1 MKSIVF
7 FDAEINP
14 ENGQILDIGAVDAD
28 GRQFH
33 AASVGEFTDFVNEYT
48 FFGGHNILSFDLKY
62 LEAAIPQSASTQY
75 VDTLCLS
82 PLLFPAKP
90 YHRLLK
96 NDKLQTDSL
105 SNPLDDAVKSF
116 ELFCDEVTAFEALD
130 DTLKQIWYLL
140 LHQLPEF
147 SGFFTYLEYTAD
159 NDAVRLIVE
168 HFNGKIC
175 ANAPLSYMVMNHPRE
190 LAYCLAL
197 ISVDDRHSITPPW
210 VQINYPL
217 VDNYMRVLRNHPCE
231 TGCPYCAQKLD
242 VKRKLTEIFGYP
254 SFRTYEGEPLQERAA
269 DAAVRNKSLLAIF
282 PTGGGKSIT
291 FQLPA
296 LMAGE
301 NAKGLTVVI
310 SPLQSLM
317 KDQVDN
323 LAQRG
328 IVDAVTINGLLS
340 VVERAEAIER
350 VQNGIASLLYISPES
365 LRSRTIEKLL
375 LSRNVV
381 RFVID
386 EAHCFSAWGQD
397 FRVDYLYIGDF
408 IRHLQEKKNIC
419 YSIPVSCFTATA
431 KQKVIEDIRDYFKMK
446 LGLDLELYATSAA
459 RSNLRYEV
467 LYQADDNEKYDTLR
481 RLIEQKECPTIIYVS
496 RTKRTVQ
503 IAQKLTA
510 DGYEARPFH
519 GKMDSSEKVAN
530 QEAFIAGEVQIIV
543 ATSAFGM
550 GVDKKD
556 VGLVI
561 HFDISDSLEN
571 YVQEAGRAG
580 RDPKLNADCYVLFNE
595 GDLDKH
601 FIRLN
606 QTKLSLSEIQQ
617 VWRAIKKLSGKR
629 ESFSRSALEIAR
641 EAGWD
646 DEHRPDLEVQVKT
659 AIAALENAG
668 YIERGQNIPHVYA
681 TSIMVDTMA
690 EASER
695 IRSSEFFD
703 DQTEINA
710 LRIMNELFTKKTTAG
725 KKDEGESR
733 IDYLADTLGLS
744 REMVI
749 EAVNRLRQE
758 KILADSQDMS
768 AYIKRSDSENKSL
781 KVLERFTQLEQQL
794 LDLLTDEPQTIN
806 LKEINEQAEQQ
817 RVKGTSVKSLKT
829 ILYYWTI
836 RGFIQK
842 TNSSSEKARD
852 IIPEIKIAKLKELY
866 YKRIKLAK
874 FIVEALYEKAYG
886 LPVNQKGETQ
896 VLFSVLELQDAYN
909 AQLTTV
915 DTVSAEAVQDA
926 LLYLTKI
933 ESMTLEGGF
942 LVLYQTMHIR
952 RLEMDNRIQ
961 YKQEDYRQLNEF
973 YKQKIQMIHIVGEYA
988 NMMVQNYEDALQ
1000 FVNDYFQMD
1009 YKGFLSKYFKGDRM
1023 GEINR
1028 NITPQKYN
1036 ELMGKLSDRQREI
1049 IDDETSQYIVVAA
1062 GPGSG
1067 KTMVLVHKL
1076 AALVM
1081 LDDVKYEQLLML
1093 TFSRAAAT
1101 EFKARLLALIG
1112 NAAKFVEI
1120 KTFHSYCFDL
1130 LGKIGSLE
1138 QSENIV
1144 PRAVEMIRAGEVE
1157 QIRITKTIVVID
1169 EAQDMDAHEFDLIC
1183 ALMECNDNMRVI
1195 AVGDDDQNIYAFRG
1209 SDSRFMRSFITDHGA
1224 KQYDLSDNYRS
1235 TPEIVAL
1242 ANRFAETIQD
1252 RMKNEPICAIRK
1264 DAGIVRLIRHRSNN
1278 LEYPIVQ
1285 NIISN
1290 RAQGKT
1296 VCVLT
1301 STNDEALRV
1310 NGSLR
1315 QMQIPSRLIQSSDGF
1330 SLYDLAELRMFL
1342 KYSEREQN
1350 PIISDEQWERAI
1362 TDLKEKYENSQC
1374 LELVLSL
1381 LERFASVNE
1390 KKYRSDLEAFIRES
1404 QFADFCF
1411 PDDSEVVVST
1421 IHKAKGHEFD
1431 CVYLMLNR
1439 VELNDSEKRRVL
1451 YVGMTRAKS
1460 ELYLHY
1466 NNHAF
1471 DRFSTDI
1478 TDDPVMY
1485 PDPNQLT
1492 LQLTHKDVVL
1502 NFFMPRKKLIFALH
1516 SGTTLTLQGKELY
1529 AQIGGKTYSVAMLS
1543 KAAQGA
1549 LNGLLAKGYRVK
1561 SARVRFVVAWR
1572 NQNETDKNEYAI
1584 ILPEI
1589 LLEKPTNG
1597 MYYPQ

>member
-14 ENGQILDIGAVDAD
+14 ENGQILDIGAVDSD

-33 AASVGEFTDFVNEYT
+33 AAPVGEFTAFVKEYG
-48 FFGGHNILSFDLKY
+48 FIGGHNILAFDLKY
-62 LEAAIPQSASTQY
+62 LEAAIPQSASAQY

-96 NDKLQTDSL
+96 DDKLQTDSL

-159 NDAVRLIVE
+159 NDDVKLIAE
-168 HFNGKIC
+168 YFGCKIC
-175 ANAPLSYMVMNHPRE
+175 ANAPLSFMVMNHPRE

-197 ISVDDRHSITPPW
+197 ISADDRHSITPPW

-231 TGCPYCAQKLD
+231 KGCPYCAQKLD

-269 DAAVRNKSLLAIF
+269 DAAVHNKSLLAIF

-323 LAQRG
+323 LTERG
-328 IVDAVTINGLLS
+328 ITDAVTINGLLNA
-340 VVERAEAIER
+340 VERAEAIER

-431 KQKVIEDIRDYFKMK
+431 KQKVIEDIRDYFKVK

-467 LYQADDNEKYDTLR
+467 LYQEDDSEKYETLR
-481 RLIEQKECPTIIYVS
+481 RLIEQKNCPTIIYVS

-503 IAQKLTA
+503 IAQKLTD

-519 GKMDSSEKVAN
+519 GKMDSSEKVEN
-530 QEAFIAGEVQIIV
+530 QEAFLAGEVQIIV

-556 VGLVI
+556 VGLVV
-561 HFDISDSLEN
+561 HYDISDSLEN

-580 RDPKLNADCYVLFNE
+580 RDPNLNADCYVLFNE

-617 VWRAIKKLSGKR
+617 VWRAIKKLSGNQQ
-629 ESFSRSALEIAR
+629 SFSRSALEIAR

-646 DEHRPDLEVQVKT
+646 DEHRPELETQVKT

-703 DQTEINA
+703 EQSETNA

-744 REMVI
+744 RESVI

-758 KILADSQDMS
+758 KLLADSQDMS
-768 AYIKRSDSENKSL
+768 AYIKRSDSENKSM
-781 KVLERFTQLEQQL
+781 KILERYAQLEQML
-794 LDLLTDEPQTIN
+794 LNLMTDESLTLN

-817 RVKGTSVKSLKT
+817 GIKGTSVKSLKT
-829 ILYYWTI
+829 VLFYWTI

-842 TNSSSEKARD
+842 TNSQTEKARE
-852 IIPEIKIAKLKELY
+852 IIPKIEMIKLTDLFFGRIA
-866 YKRIKLAK
+866 LAK
-874 FIVEALYEKAYG
+874 FIVSFLYQRAYG
-886 LPVNQKGETQ
+886 LPANQKGETQ
-896 VLFSVLELQDAYN
+896 VLFSVLELQEAYN
-909 AQLTTV
+909 SQLTTV
-915 DTVSAEAVQDA
+915 NPVTADAVQDA

-933 ESMTLEGGF
+933 EALTLEGGF

-961 YKQEDYRQLNEF
+961 YKQDDYRQLNEF

-988 NMMVQNYEDALQ
+988 NMMVQNYDDALQ
-1000 FVNDYFQMD
+1000 FVSDYFQMD
-1009 YKGFLSKYFKGDRM
+1009 YKAFLSKYFKGNRM

-1036 ELMGKLSDRQREI
+1036 ELMGKLSVRQREI
-1049 IDDETSQYIVVAA
+1049 IDDASSQYIVVAA

-1067 KTMVLVHKL
+1067 KTMLLVHKL

-1112 NAAKFVEI
+1112 NAAKFIEI

-1144 PRAVEMIRAGEVE
+1144 PRAVEMIRVGEVE

-1183 ALMECNDNMRVI
+1183 ALMERNDNMRVI

-1209 SDSRFMRSFITDHGA
+1209 SDSRYMRSFITEHGA
-1224 KQYDLSDNYRS
+1224 KQYDLPDNYRS
-1235 TPEIVAL
+1235 TPEIVAM

-1252 RMKNEPICAIRK
+1252 RMKNEPICAVRK
-1264 DAGIVRLIRHRSNN
+1264 DTGIVRLIRHRSYN

-1296 VCVLT
+1296 ICVLT

-1310 NGSLR
+1310 NGLLR

-1342 KYSEREQN
+1342 KFAGKEN
-1350 PIISDEQWERAI
+1350 HPIISDAQWEKAI
-1362 TDLKEKYENSQC
+1362 ADLKDKYKSSQC
-1374 LELVLSL
+1374 IDLVLSL

-1411 PDDSEVVVST
+1411 PNDSEVVVST

-1439 VELNDSEKRRVL
+1439 VDLNENEKRRVL

-1471 DRFSTDI
+1471 DSFSDDI
-1478 TDDPVMY
+1478 IDDPEMY
-1485 PDPNQLT
+1485 PEPEQIT

-1502 NFFMPRKKLIFALH
+1502 NYFMPRKKLVFALH

-1543 KAAQGA
+1543 KAAQGT
-1549 LNGLLAKGYRVK
+1549 LNGLLAKGYCVQ
-1561 SARVRFVVAWR
+1561 SVRVRFVVAWR
-1572 NQNETDKNEYAI
+1572 NKDEADKNEYAI
-1584 ILPEI
+1584 ILPDI
-1589 LLEKPTNG
+1589 FLEKPPN
-1597 MYYPQ
+1597 

>member
-1 MKSIVF
+1 MKPILF

-14 ENGQILDIGAVDAD
+14 ENGQILDIGAVGSD

-33 AASVGEFTDFVNEYT
+33 AASVGEFSSFVKEYEW
-48 FFGGHNILSFDLKY
+48 FGGHNILSFDLKY
-62 LEAAIPQSASTQY
+62 LEAAMPQGDSVQY
-75 VDTLCLS
+75 IDTLCLS

-96 NDKLQTDSL
+96 DDKLQTDSL
-105 SNPLDDAVKSF
+105 SNPLDDAVKSW
-116 ELFCDEVTAFEALD
+116 ELFCDEVAAFESLD
-130 DTLKQIWYLL
+130 NTLKQIWYLL
-140 LHQLPEF
+140 LHDLPEF
-147 SGFFTYLEYTAD
+147 SGLFAYLDYTAD
-159 NDAVRLIVE
+159 HDAADLIQSY
-168 HFNGKIC
+168 FSGKIC
-175 ANAPLSYMVMNHPRE
+175 ANAPLPFMVMNHPRE

-197 ISVDDRHSITPPW
+197 ISADDRHSITPPW
-210 VQINYPL
+210 VQMNYPL
-217 VDNYMRVLRNHPCE
+217 VDNYMRILRNHPCE
-231 TGCPYCAQKLD
+231 QGCPYCAQKLD
-242 VKRKLTEIFGYP
+242 VRTKLTEIFGYP
-254 SFRTYEGEPLQERAA
+254 EFRTYEGEPLQERAA
-269 DAAVRNKSLLAIF
+269 DAAVHNKSLLAIF

-323 LAQRG
+323 LAERG
-328 IVDAVTINGLLS
+328 IADAVTINGLLS
-340 VVERAEAIER
+340 AVERTEAIER
-350 VQNGIASLLYISPES
+350 VLSGIASILYISPES

-408 IRHLQEKKNIC
+408 IRQLQEKKNIS

-431 KQKVIEDIRDYFKMK
+431 KQKVIEDIRDYFKLK

-467 LYQADDNEKYDTLR
+467 LYQADDGEKYDTLR
-481 RLIEQKECPTIIYVS
+481 RLIEQKNCPTIIYVS

-503 IAQKLTA
+503 IVQKLTD
-510 DGYEARPFH
+510 DGYSARPFH
-519 GKMDSSEKVAN
+519 GKMDSSEKVEN
-530 QEAFIAGEVQIIV
+530 QEAFIAGTVQIIV

-561 HFDISDSLEN
+561 HYDISDSLEN

-580 RDPKLNADCYVLFNE
+580 RDPMLNADCYVLFNE
-595 GDLDKH
+595 SDLDKH

-606 QTKLSLSEIQQ
+606 QTKLSQSEIQQ
-617 VWRAIKKLSGKR
+617 VWRAVKKMAGSR

-641 EAGWD
+641 EAGWS
-646 DEHRPDLEVQVKT
+646 ESGPEVETRVKT

-681 TSIMVDTMA
+681 TSIMVKTMQ

-695 IRSSEFFD
+695 IRTSDLFDERTEQNAIRIVKSLISEKNTSRRAD
-703 DQTEINA
+703 DA
-710 LRIMNELFTKKTTAG
+710 
-725 KKDEGESR
+725 ESR
-733 IDYLADTLGLS
+733 IDYLADTLS
-744 REMVI
+744 MSKEDVI
-749 EAVNRLRQE
+749 EAVNLMRQE
-758 KILADSQDMS
+758 KLLADAQDMS
-768 AYIKRSDSENKSL
+768 AYIKKADSENKSMQ
-781 KVLERFTQLEQQL
+781 VLMRFMQLEQL
-794 LDLLTDEPQTIN
+794 LLNILTDEPQTVN

-817 RVKGTSVKSLKT
+817 NIKGTSVKSLNT
-829 ILYYWTI
+829 ILLYWTI
-836 RGFIQK
+836 KGYIQK
-842 TNSSSEKARD
+842 TYSRTEKARE
-852 IIPEIKIAKLKELY
+852 IIPKIDIVKLTDLY
-866 YKRIKLAK
+866 ISRIALAR
-874 FIVEALYEKAYG
+874 FIVGFLYDRAANEPAN
-886 LPVNQKGETQ
+886 PKGEIQ
-896 VLFSVLELQDAYN
+896 VAFSELELLEAYN

-915 DTVSAEAVQDA
+915 TPITAEAVRDA
-926 LLYLTKI
+926 LLYLSKI
-933 ESMTLEGGF
+933 EALTLEGGF

-961 YKQEDYRQLNEF
+961 YKQEDYKQLNEF

-988 NMMVQNYEDALQ
+988 NMMVRDYNEALQ
-1000 FVNDYFQMD
+1000 FVSDYFQMD
-1009 YKGFLSKYFKGDRM
+1009 YKAFLAKYFKGNRL

-1049 IDDETSQYIVVAA
+1049 IDDESSQYIVVAA

-1067 KTMVLVHKL
+1067 KTMLLVHKL

-1101 EFKARLLALIG
+1101 EFKSRLLALIG
-1112 NAAKFVEI
+1112 NAAKFIEI

-1157 QIRITKTIVVID
+1157 QIRVTKTIVVID
-1169 EAQDMDAHEFDLIC
+1169 EAQDMDANEFDLIR
-1183 ALMECNDNMRVI
+1183 ALMECNANMRVI

-1209 SDSRFMRSFITDHGA
+1209 SDSKYMRSFITEHGA
-1224 KQYDLSDNYRS
+1224 KQYDLPDNYRS
-1235 TPEIVAL
+1235 TSEIVAL
-1242 ANRFAETIQD
+1242 ANRFAETIKG
-1252 RMKNEPICAIRK
+1252 RLKSEPIKAVRT
-1264 DAGIVRLIRHRSNN
+1264 DAGIVRLIRHKSSN

-1285 NIISN
+1285 NLISN
-1290 RAQGKT
+1290 RTPGKT
-1296 VCVLT
+1296 ICVLT
-1301 STNDEALRV
+1301 WTNDEALRV
-1310 NGSLR
+1310 NGLLR
-1315 QMQIPSRLIQSSDGF
+1315 QMQIPSKLIQSNDGF

-1342 KYSEREQN
+1342 KLTGKEN
-1350 PIISDEQWERAI
+1350 HPIISDEQWEQAI
-1362 TDLKEKYENSQC
+1362 TDLKRIYSSSQC
-1374 LELVLSL
+1374 LTLVLNL
-1381 LERFASVNE
+1381 LDRFSSVNE
-1390 KKYRSDLEAFIRES
+1390 KKYRSDLESFIRES
-1404 QFADFCF
+1404 QMSDFAF
-1411 PDDSEVVVST
+1411 PDDDEIIVST

-1431 CVYLMLNR
+1431 CVYLLLNHVDISDNER
-1439 VELNDSEKRRVL
+1439 NRAL
-1451 YVGMTRAKS
+1451 YVGMTRAKT

-1471 DRFSTDI
+1471 DRFSEQI
-1478 TDDPVMY
+1478 IDDTVLY
-1485 PDPNQLT
+1485 PEPNQIM
-1492 LQLTHKDVVL
+1492 LQLTHRDVVL
-1502 NFFMPRKKLIFALH
+1502 SFFMDKKAAILNLR
-1516 SGTTLTLQGKELY
+1516 SGDTLTLKGKCLY
-1529 AQIGGKTYSVAMLS
+1529 AQIGGKTIRAAILS
-1543 KAAQGA
+1543 KAAQDT
-1549 LNGLLAKGYRVK
+1549 LNRLYAKGYRVQ
-1561 SARVRFVVAWR
+1561 SARIRFVVAWR
-1572 NQNETDKNEYAI
+1572 NQDETDDKEYAI
-1584 ILPEI
+1584 ILPDVF
-1589 LLEKPTNG
+1589 LEK
-1597 MYYPQ
+1597 